1 LSEICSVCG
10 LPKPE
15 LCICQTIAKEEAKIK
30 VYTEKRSF
38 GKFVTIVTGLE
49 KDVNPKEIMK
59 KLKSR
64 LACGGTYKDGRI
76 ELQGNHKDKVKRL
89 MEEFGFSAKQIEV
102 E

>member
-1 LSEICSVCG
+1 MSEICPVCG

-30 VYTEKRSF
+30 VYLEKRSF
-38 GKFVTIVTGLE
+38 GKYVTIVSGLE
-49 KDVNPKEIMK
+49 KDVNPKDIMK

-76 ELQGNHKDKVKRL
+76 ELQGNHKEKVRPL
-89 MEEFGFSAKQIEV
+89 LEQSGFSASQIEV